1 MLFNKASGW
10 LSQARCLRYNLPV
23 DFLARL
29 MEGNERFR
37 NGRAARDSYD
47 EERLRQIARGT
58 DYLGAVLTCVDG
70 RLSPEIIF
78 DQPLG
83 SFFTC
88 RVPGNAPKDS
98 AVWTFEMA
106 AGGGLPF
113 GLVLGHTECIAIGQ
127 VVTGV
132 RSDLDIE
139 ASYASAGTPEDLG
152 KVIRM
157 NAIRTAEE
165 IVRKSSLVREAVARG
180 TFAVRAAIYDVHTG
194 SVSVLDI

>member
-1 MLFNKASGW
+1 L
-10 LSQARCLRYNLPV
+10 QAGCLRYNLLQFAV

-37 NGRAARDSYD
+37 NGRASENSYD
-47 EERLRQIARGT
+47 AERLQHIARGT

-88 RVPGNAPKDS
+88 RVPGNTPKDS

-106 AGGGLPF
+106 AGAGLPF

-132 RSDLDIE
+132 RSDSDVE
-139 ASYASAGTPEDLG
+139 VAHASAGTAEDLG

-165 IVRKSSLVREAVARG
+165 TIRKSSLVREAVARG
-180 TFAVRAAIYDVHTG
+180 TFAVRVAIYDVHTG
-194 SVSVLDI
+194 SVSLLDT